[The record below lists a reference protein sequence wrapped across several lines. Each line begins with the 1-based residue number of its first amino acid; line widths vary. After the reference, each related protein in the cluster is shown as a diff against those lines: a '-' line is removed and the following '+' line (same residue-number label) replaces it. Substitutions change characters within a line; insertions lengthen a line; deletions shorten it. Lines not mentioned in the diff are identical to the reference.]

1 MTASSTKR
9 LLKLCLL
16 NVQHHLLLFS
26 LGATPLPDQQHPSY
40 ISAGLLF
47 KLLVSCLIATH
58 IESINDN
65 TQQEVSWLHH
75 AVLLTMQGNRRRHR
89 LKADPFLANRIRHV
103 WDGSNFHR
111 PSDTDTGSEES
122 DSDGASSASE
132 GSSNMSNS
140 SGPDARDGSDLR
152 GFIVDDI
159 EEPVGP
165 EVTATAS
172 RDAAE
177 PLEQDEHA
185 HAASIALQDAGFR
198 THQSVRDCFENY
210 VEYMVYDLVD
220 KTFAVRVRGDSF
232 LHRQYLEATRKIEER
247 LSDRR

>member
-1 MTASSTKR
+1 MHLAAS
-9 LLKLCLL
+9 
-16 NVQHHLLLFS
+16 
-26 LGATPLPDQQHPSY
+26 
-40 ISAGLLF
+40 
-47 KLLVSCLIATH
+47 
-58 IESINDN
+58 
-65 TQQEVSWLHH
+65 
-75 AVLLTMQGNRRRHR
+75 AVLLAMQGHRRRHQP
-89 LKADPFLANRIRHV
+89 KADPFLANRIRHV

-122 DSDGASSASE
+122 DSDSASSASE
-132 GSSNMSNS
+132 GSSDTSNS
-140 SGPDARDGSDLR
+140 SGPDARDGSNLR
-152 GFIVDDI
+152 GFIVDDL
-159 EEPVGP
+159 EEPVAP

-172 RDAAE
+172 HDSAE

-198 THQSVRDCFENY
+198 SHQSVRDCFENY

-232 LHRQYLEATRKIEER
+232 LHRQYLEATKKIEER

>member
-1 MTASSTKR
+1 MT
-9 LLKLCLL
+9 LK
-16 NVQHHLLLFS
+16 QAFR
-26 LGATPLPDQQHPSY
+26 
-40 ISAGLLF
+40 
-47 KLLVSCLIATH
+47 
-58 IESINDN
+58 
-65 TQQEVSWLHH
+65 WLHH
-75 AVLLTMQGNRRRHR
+75 AVLLALQGHRSRRRR
-89 LKADPFLANRIRHV
+89 RPKADTFLANRIRHV

-132 GSSNMSNS
+132 GSSDISNS
-140 SGPDARDGSDLR
+140 SGPDPRDNSDLR
-152 GFIVDDI
+152 GFIVDDL
-159 EEPVGP
+159 EDPAGP

-172 RDAAE
+172 HNAAE

-198 THQSVRDCFENY
+198 SHQSVRDCFENY

-247 LSDRR
+247 LSDRRSGLYAALHASIVPACCVLDAHCNYRTAFG